1 MVLFWF
7 SLFTERKIYRLTECK
22 QRASWRGRDGGQQA
36 PRAKPNSVL
45 FLARAAALRTLCACL
60 TAAFLSCFCISLL
73 RNFSTYLPVFA
84 SHTSVEYSGSNR
96 FLFEDL
102 TFFLFLCFLVS
113 FRFVSFCFFSR
124 SIFPVSCCARCK
136 FLWRR

>member
-1 MVLFWF
+1 MEGSKPQEQNPILFCF
-7 SLFTERKIYRLTECK
+7 SQE
-22 QRASWRGRDGGQQA
+22 QRR
-36 PRAKPNSVL
+36 
-45 FLARAAALRTLCACL
+45 LRTLCACL

-84 SHTSVEYSGSNR
+84 SHTAVEYSGSNR

-113 FRFVSFCFFSR
+113 LFF
-124 SIFPVSCCARCK
+124 
-136 FLWRR
+136 